1 MKKLLTALVL
11 TLALALA
18 LGIAACSSDKGGNG
32 KFDDLDSTESV
43 YGFSAASAGM
53 IISSMNCGVA
63 AALAAS

>member
-53 IISSMNCGVA
+53 IK
-63 AALAAS
+63 